1 MTYQTVRLSDILIPK
16 YHETFNDISYLHKI
30 FTSGRAGTKSSRGA
44 IRAVYKI
51 VSDPACSVVVMR
63 KFHNKLKK
71 TVFKE
76 TLRAIK
82 RLGLDKRILK
92 LLFHLWKSN
101 TSLMEIRF
109 TLLEMI
115 PLMIQ
120 KV

>member
-71 TVFKE
+71 TVFK
-76 TLRAIK
+76 
-82 RLGLDKRILK
+82 
-92 LLFHLWKSN
+92 
-101 TSLMEIRF
+101 
-109 TLLEMI
+109 
-115 PLMIQ
+115 
-120 KV
+120 